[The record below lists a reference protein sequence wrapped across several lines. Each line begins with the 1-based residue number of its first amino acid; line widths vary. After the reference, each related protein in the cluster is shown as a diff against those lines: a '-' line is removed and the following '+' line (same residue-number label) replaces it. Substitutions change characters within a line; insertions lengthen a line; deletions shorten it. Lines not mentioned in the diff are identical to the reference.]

1 MNFAAQLFYSSY
13 LSERLE
19 RLYSPRPALKDS
31 EENDPF
37 WQRWEITTSSPQD
50 PPDLSSTQIS
60 PVETDLLSSQSLEV
74 EQTLTASEPLSS
86 AASITPPQTN
96 TPSNPPSPPL
106 TPPPQEQ
113 KSTTPTSRPPDPRLA
128 ALVPSDH
135 RLSPQTVF
143 AQTSSSSSRSAAE
156 MTSSSSSSSS
166 ISPSSSSSSS
176 APASCR
182 GVLLPTFQVLID
194 FLLRLFVYVVLLFVQ
209 REELQLGP
217 SHPGS
222 SYKCGPVSNG
232 AAGRRPTLIEPERLK
247 DFGEEELLN
256 GDVRV
261 HNTKVT
267 GVPEIMLMD
276 PPKTRRVSEFRI
288 VPRPPVQ
295 YLRFEDISAAAFR
308 IQTGI
313 QKTPCTYSRLSKQYG
328 MEIYLKKEHLHYT
341 GSVKE
346 RGALYLLASLTQEQ
360 QRKGVIVATDCNFS
374 MAVAHHAVELKIPVF
389 VIMPSCCSS
398 PRLRIYRDYGAMVIS
413 YGSTGHDSQNHAR
426 HLAKE
431 NGYLYLE
438 EDESATYLAGLGTV
452 GMEIYEQVSKLD
464 AVVVP
469 AAGQYGLLAGTAA
482 AVKHLNS
489 QIVVIGVEPE
499 GFPLLLQSLKTDSP
513 VKDMHSNPNRK
524 LYGDLME
531 RSLGVNT
538 FQLAKKLV
546 DRVISVSEEDSLVAM
561 LRFQEFERSTVDTEG
576 AMGLAAIL
584 AGQLPELRGKK
595 VAVVVSSANMELEL
609 VRQCVDRALV
619 LDDRVSK
626 FSVQLGE
633 WPGDMAKLLDV
644 LSRED
649 VRLLDVCHRRHG
661 DKSDLFKAK
670 VECVVET
677 RDKTQSAQLRKT
689 LTERYPSLCW
699 LDR

>member
-19 RLYSPRPALKDS
+19 RLYSPRLALKDS

-37 WQRWEITTSSPQD
+37 WQR
-50 PPDLSSTQIS
+50 
-60 PVETDLLSSQSLEV
+60 
-74 EQTLTASEPLSS
+74 
-86 AASITPPQTN
+86 
-96 TPSNPPSPPL
+96 
-106 TPPPQEQ
+106 
-113 KSTTPTSRPPDPRLA
+113 
-128 ALVPSDH
+128 
-135 RLSPQTVF
+135 
-143 AQTSSSSSRSAAE
+143 
-156 MTSSSSSSSS
+156 
-166 ISPSSSSSSS
+166 
-176 APASCR
+176 
-182 GVLLPTFQVLID
+182 
-194 FLLRLFVYVVLLFVQ
+194 
-209 REELQLGP
+209 EELRLGP
-217 SHPGS
+217 SQPGC

-232 AAGRRPTLIEPERLK
+232 TVGRRPTLIEPERLK
-247 DFGEEELLN
+247 DFGEEDLLN
-256 GDVRV
+256 GDVKV
-261 HNTKVT
+261 YDTKVV
-267 GVPEIMLMD
+267 GAPEIMLMD
-276 PPKTRRVSEFRI
+276 PPKIRRVSEFRI
-288 VPRPPVQ
+288 VARPQ

-308 IQTGI
+308 IQSGI

-328 MEIYLKKEHLHYT
+328 MEIYLKKEQLHYT

-346 RGALYLLASLTQEQ
+346 RGALYLLTSLTQEQ

-413 YGSTGHDSQNHAR
+413 YGSTSHDSQNHAR

-438 EDESATYLAGLGTV
+438 EDESAAYLAGLGTV
-452 GMEIYEQVSKLD
+452 GMEIYEQVPKLD

-482 AVKHLNS
+482 AIKHLNS
-489 QIVVIGVEPE
+489 RVLVIGIEPE
-499 GFPLLLQSLKTDSP
+499 GFPLLLQSLKTDGP
-513 VKDMHSNPNRK
+513 IKDMHGNPNKK

-531 RSLGVNT
+531 RSLGINT

-546 DRVISVSEEDSLVAM
+546 DKVISVSEEDSLVAM

-649 VRLLDVCHRRHG
+649 VRLLDVCHRRQSG
-661 DKSDLFKAK
+661 KSDLFKAK

-689 LTERYPSLCW
+689 LSERYPSICW

>member
-19 RLYSPRPALKDS
+19 RLFSPKPAIKDS

-37 WQRWEITTSSPQD
+37 WE
-50 PPDLSSTQIS
+50 
-60 PVETDLLSSQSLEV
+60 
-74 EQTLTASEPLSS
+74 
-86 AASITPPQTN
+86 
-96 TPSNPPSPPL
+96 
-106 TPPPQEQ
+106 
-113 KSTTPTSRPPDPRLA
+113 
-128 ALVPSDH
+128 
-135 RLSPQTVF
+135 
-143 AQTSSSSSRSAAE
+143 
-156 MTSSSSSSSS
+156 
-166 ISPSSSSSSS
+166 
-176 APASCR
+176 
-182 GVLLPTFQVLID
+182 
-194 FLLRLFVYVVLLFVQ
+194 
-209 REELQLGP
+209 REELRLGP
-217 SHPGS
+217 SQPGGP
-222 SYKCGPVSNG
+222 YKSGPFSNG
-232 AAGRRPTLIEPERLK
+232 TVGRRPTLIEPERLK

-261 HNTKVT
+261 YETKVV
-267 GVPEIMLMD
+267 GAPEMKLMD
-276 PPKTRRVSEFRI
+276 PPKTRRVSEFRNI
-288 VPRPPVQ
+288 PRPPPQ

-308 IQTGI
+308 IQSGI

-346 RGALYLLASLTQEQ
+346 RGVLYLLTSLTQEQ

-389 VIMPSCCSS
+389 VIMPSGCSS
-398 PRLRIYRDYGAMVIS
+398 PRLRIYRDYGSMVIS
-413 YGSTGHDSQNHAR
+413 YGSTSRDSQNHAR
-426 HLAKE
+426 HLATE

-438 EDESATYLAGLGTV
+438 EDENAAYLAGLGTV
-452 GMEIYEQVSKLD
+452 GMEIFEQVPKVD

-469 AAGQYGLLAGTAA
+469 APGQFGLLAGTAA
-482 AVKHLNS
+482 AIKHLNS
-489 QIVVIGVEPE
+489 RILVIGIEPE
-499 GFPLLLQSLKTDSP
+499 GFPLLLQSMKTDCP
-513 VKDMHSNPNRK
+513 IKDMHSKPNKK

-546 DRVISVSEEDSLVAM
+546 DKVITVREEESLVAM

-595 VAVVVSSANMELEL
+595 VAVVVSSANMEPEL
-609 VRQCVDRALV
+609 MRQCLDRALV

-661 DKSDLFKAK
+661 DKADLFKAK

-677 RDKTQSAQLRKT
+677 RDKTQNAQLRKA
-689 LTERYPSLCW
+689 LNDRYPSICW

>member
-19 RLYSPRPALKDS
+19 RLYSPRPALKGG

-37 WQRWEITTSSPQD
+37 WQRD
-50 PPDLSSTQIS
+50 
-60 PVETDLLSSQSLEV
+60 
-74 EQTLTASEPLSS
+74 
-86 AASITPPQTN
+86 
-96 TPSNPPSPPL
+96 
-106 TPPPQEQ
+106 
-113 KSTTPTSRPPDPRLA
+113 
-128 ALVPSDH
+128 
-135 RLSPQTVF
+135 
-143 AQTSSSSSRSAAE
+143 
-156 MTSSSSSSSS
+156 
-166 ISPSSSSSSS
+166 
-176 APASCR
+176 
-182 GVLLPTFQVLID
+182 
-194 FLLRLFVYVVLLFVQ
+194 
-209 REELQLGP
+209 ELHLGP
-217 SHPGS
+217 SQPGG
-222 SYKCGPVSNG
+222 SYKCGLISNG
-232 AAGRRPTLIEPERLK
+232 TAGRRPTLIEPERLK
-247 DFGEEELLN
+247 DFGEEDLVN
-256 GDVRV
+256 GDVKV
-261 HNTKVT
+261 YSTKVV
-267 GVPEIMLMD
+267 GSPEIMLME
-276 PPKTRRVSEFRI
+276 PPKTRRLSEFRI
-288 VPRPPVQ
+288 VPRPLVQ

-313 QKTPCTYSRLSKQYG
+313 QRTPCTYSRLSKQYG

-346 RGALYLLASLTQEQ
+346 RGVLYLLTSLTQAQ

-374 MAVAHHAVELKIPVF
+374 MAMAHHAVELKIPVF

-413 YGSTGHDSQNHAR
+413 YGSTSHDSQNHAR
-426 HLAKE
+426 HLATE

-438 EDESATYLAGLGTV
+438 EDESPAYLAGLGTV

-469 AAGQYGLLAGTAA
+469 AAGQYGLLAGTAVA
-482 AVKHLNS
+482 IKHLNP
-489 QIVVIGVEPE
+489 QILVIGIEPE
-499 GFPLLLQSLKTDSP
+499 GFPLLLQSLKTDGP
-513 VKDMHSNPNRK
+513 IKDMRSNPNKK

-538 FQLAKKLV
+538 FHLAKKLV
-546 DRVISVSEEDSLVAM
+546 DKVISVSEEDALVAM

-649 VRLLDVCHRRHG
+649 VRLLDVCHRRQS
-661 DKSDLFKAK
+661 DKSDLFKSK

-689 LTERYPSLCW
+689 LSERYPSICW
-699 LDR
+699 LGR